1 MVSGALGEVS
11 CVNYE
16 VFALGSRAQSLK
28 SDTRE
33 LKIIPDP
40 STNCTLKEGVP
51 LCLTRI
57 FYFDYSDLHWF
68 EMLCHCS
75 RSGTNHVHVLEI
87 LYCST
92 VLSSYSCF
100 QVDLSLTAWAHTI
113 PRLFIFS
120 VAPGDNLE
128 LYANAAVKGL
138 PSPDD
143 HSWSGELV
151 GQERVITV
159 RPTDAAYVA
168 GKYLVSIIT
177 AAVAVEFGMKIEVA
191 PFSTALRHGD
201 NFLPGSGPPPTS
213 NIQGS
218 ASLPTKLGFLPGSGP
233 PPTSNIQ
240 GSASPVNK
248 IGGTKSSSDVGFGIR
263 VSRGLQPLTGIAR
276 VVDHGDRSGRTLSR
290 LVAYT
295 EGRKR
300 QYRFG
305 SSASPKTRS
314 STGGES
320 STPSPVRPHSAMPYF
335 GASSPA
341 TPALSSSR

>member
-218 ASLPTKLGFLPGSGP
+218 AS
-233 PPTSNIQ
+233 
-240 GSASPVNK
+240 PVNK

>member
-218 ASLPTKLGFLPGSGP
+218 ASP
-233 PPTSNIQ
+233 
-240 GSASPVNK
+240 ANK